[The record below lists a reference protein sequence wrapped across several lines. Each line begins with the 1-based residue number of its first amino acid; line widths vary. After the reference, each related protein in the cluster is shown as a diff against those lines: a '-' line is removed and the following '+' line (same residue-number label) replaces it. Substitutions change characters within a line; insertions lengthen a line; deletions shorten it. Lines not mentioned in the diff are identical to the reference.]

1 MSGPYPKGG
10 MSPKGTTTPV
20 YVNFA
25 EVERNDKDVL
35 CMAVCECKA
44 VPDIGKKGQS
54 LRQMCVSKMMSKRDY
69 LKSYQS
75 EYKAEVNYDMTKY
88 PPVPIMDFNTKTMV
102 HRWAPGWIKKNWDAD
117 PTHPLWLPGEG
128 YVRRPDV
135 VIVKDPTKPPTQDN
149 IKQVV
154 EIKFDGDPWGEGQE
168 AAYRLIAGP
177 GKLVELTPA
186 NCSCD
191 DPDRKKRTEDL
202 KTEELV
208 DELKGMVDIIANK
221 GRRGGGRRPRLPK
234 KLPNLKLPNLK
245 D

>member
-1 MSGPYPKGG
+1 MSGPYPTGG
-10 MSPKGTTTPV
+10 MSPTGTTTPV
-20 YVNFA
+20 YINFA
-25 EVERNDKDVL
+25 EVSGKDKDVL
-35 CMAVCECKA
+35 CMAICNCKA

-54 LRQMCVSKMMSKRDY
+54 LRQVCVSKLLRKRDFI
-69 LKSYQS
+69 KGNHS
-75 EYKAEVNYDMTKY
+75 EHKAEINYDMTKH
-88 PPVPIMDFNTKTMV
+88 PPVPIMDFDTKTMA
-102 HRWAPGWIKKNWDAD
+102 HEWLPGWITKHWDED
-117 PTHPLWLPGEG
+117 PTHPMWLPGEG
-128 YVRRPDV
+128 YIRRPDV
-135 VIVKDPTKPPTQDN
+135 VIVKDPFKPPTQDN

-168 AAYRLIAGP
+168 AAYRSISGP

-186 NCSCD
+186 KCSCD

-221 GRRGGGRRPRLPK
+221 GGRGAGRCPRLPK